1 MAAIGS
7 RLGQQTAQRQATGL
21 TPALQQSIKL
31 LELSSQALAELVAE
45 AVAENP
51 LLEWAEEPVVARR
64 KPAKTTHAPRKSR
77 PLPAGFARLFANASR
92 RVSASG
98 GEVPAD
104 LPSRG

>member
-64 KPAKTTHAPRKSR
+64 KPVKTTHAPRKSR
-77 PLPAGFARLFANASR
+77 PLPTGFARLFANASR
-92 RVSASG
+92 RAPASG
-98 GEVPAD
+98 GASLRSSSP
-104 LPSRG
+104 PT

>member
-1 MAAIGS
+1 GDRARRECAARLPGRAFHTLRGSMAAIGS

-64 KPAKTTHAPRKSR
+64 KPVKTTHAPRKSR
-77 PLPAGFARLFANASR
+77 PLPTG
-92 RVSASG
+92 
-98 GEVPAD
+98 
-104 LPSRG
+104 